1 MKIAVKKKERRKDT
15 VVNRL
20 PVVSGLR
27 DHTCWREHGGLE
39 MGERGA
45 NVERSVRNSVSKDL

>member
-1 MKIAVKKKERRKDT
+1 MKTVVKKKKDT
-15 VVNRL
+15 VVNLL
-20 PVVSGLR
+20 PVVSGLD

-45 NVERSVRNSVSKDL
+45 NMEHSVRNSVSKDL